1 MRNLF
6 NFIIRNSSWLL
17 AIVLVVFGFYLVFSH
32 NSYQRSVYLSSANK
46 VSAWFYN
53 ASNKVNSF
61 FYLQKN
67 NRELLENSA
76 RLEKE
81 LIDLKQRYIDIVNAD
96 STSLEIFATDSTY
109 HSQFN
114 FIPAEV
120 INISF
125 SGANNFITLNRG
137 TLHGVKADMG
147 VISQKGIVGVVLK
160 ASRNASVVIPVIN
173 PKFRLSAKLYNSD
186 NTGSMSWDGNN
197 IQIAQLN
204 ELPKH
209 QPFEIG
215 DTVVTSF
222 SSIFPKD
229 IVIGYVKKL
238 GKSKDDKFNTLDVHL
253 ATDFHSLQHVL
264 IIEDAFFEEQKELE
278 ESIK

>member
-17 AIVLVVFGFYLVFSH
+17 AIFLVVFGFYLVFSH
-32 NSYQRSVYLSSANK
+32 NSYQRSVYLTSSNK

-53 ASNKVNSF
+53 TSNKVYKF

-67 NRELLENSA
+67 NIELLENSA

-81 LIDLKQRYIDIVNAD
+81 LLDLKQRYMELKTD
-96 STSLEIFATDSTY
+96 STSLDIFATDSTY

-137 TLHGVKADMG
+137 TRHGVKADMG
-147 VISQKGIVGVVLK
+147 VISPKGIVGVVLK

-173 PKFRLSAKLYNSD
+173 PKFRMSAKLYNSD

-197 IQIAQLN
+197 VKIAQLN

-209 QPFEIG
+209 QPFEPG

-229 IVIGYVKKL
+229 IIIGYVKKL

-264 IIEDAFFEEQKELE
+264 IIEDVFFEEQKELE
-278 ESIK
+278 ESIN

>member
-6 NFIIRNSSWLL
+6 SFLIRNSSWLL
-17 AIVLVVFGFYLVFSH
+17 AILLVVFGFYLVFSH
-32 NSYQRSVYLSSANK
+32 NSYQRSVYLSSSNR
-46 VSAWFYN
+46 VSAWFYST
-53 ASNKVNSF
+53 SNKVNGF

-67 NRELLENSA
+67 NRELLENCA

-81 LIDLKQRYIDIVNAD
+81 LFDLKQRYTDVDTD
-96 STSLEIFATDSTY
+96 STSLPIFVTDTTY

-120 INISF
+120 INMSF
-125 SGANNFITLNRG
+125 SGANNFMTINKG

-147 VISQKGIVGVVLK
+147 VISPKGIVGVVLK

-173 PKFRLSAKLYNSD
+173 PKFRLSAKLYHSE

-197 IQIAQLN
+197 IKIAQLN

-209 QPFEIG
+209 QPFEPG

-229 IVIGYVKKL
+229 IVIGFVTQL
-238 GKSKDDKFNTLDVHL
+238 GKSKDDKFNTLNLQL
-253 ATDFHSLQHVL
+253 ATDFHTLQHVL
-264 IIEDAFFEEQKELE
+264 IIEDVFYEEQKALE
-278 ESIK
+278 ESIN

>member
-1 MRNLF
+1 ME
-6 NFIIRNSSWLL
+6 
-17 AIVLVVFGFYLVFSH
+17 
-32 NSYQRSVYLSSANK
+32 
-46 VSAWFYN
+46 
-53 ASNKVNSF
+53 
-61 FYLQKN
+61 N
-67 NRELLENSA
+67 NA

-81 LIDLKQRYIDIVNAD
+81 LFDLKQRHIGFKTD
-96 STSLEIFATDSTY
+96 STSLDIFATDSTY

-147 VISQKGIVGVVLK
+147 VISQTGIVGVVLK
-160 ASRNASVVIPVIN
+160 ASQNASVVIPVIN
-173 PKFRLSAKLYNSD
+173 PKFRLSAKLYHSD
-186 NTGSMSWDGNN
+186 NTGSLSWDGNN
-197 IQIAQLN
+197 IRIAQLN

-209 QPFEIG
+209 QPFEPG

-229 IVIGYVKKL
+229 IVIGYVNKL
-238 GKSKDDKFNTLDVHL
+238 GKSKDDKFNTLDVQL

-264 IIEDAFFEEQKELE
+264 IIEDLFFEEQKELE